1 MTLNYH
7 LTAHAAFWK
16 TESQSVNNVTGTKSA
31 TDKAATLARVSENK
45 NYPMNPIATFE
56 VELET
61 ENFFL
66 VQTVQSHFDGLYVVA
81 SNPMVWEQHPERD
94 RWKEPVFL
102 QFFQKALENDLGCFT
117 IIDKT
122 KNSVVGSTRFY
133 SFDSANDA
141 IRLGYTFMDP
151 SYWGTGANREIKN
164 TLIDLAFSVVDK
176 IFFDI
181 GPDNHRSRAAVEKL
195 GAVVAETSAEKVIYV
210 LKRSAL
216 DTTSSPSPGE

>member
-1 MTLNYH
+1 
-7 LTAHAAFWK
+7 
-16 TESQSVNNVTGTKSA
+16 
-31 TDKAATLARVSENK
+31 
-45 NYPMNPIATFE
+45 MNPVATFG

-66 VQTVQSHFDGLYVVA
+66 VQTVQSHFDDLYLVA
-81 SNPMVWEQHPERD
+81 SNPMVWAQHPERD

-102 QFFQKALENDLGCFT
+102 QFFKKALENDLGCFT
-117 IIDKT
+117 IIDKD

-133 SFDSANDA
+133 SFDSANKA

-151 SYWGTGANREIKN
+151 AYWGPGANREIKN
-164 TLIDLAFSVVDK
+164 TLIDLAFSVVNK

-195 GAVVAETSAEKVIYV
+195 GAVVAETSEEKVIYV
-210 LKRSAL
+210 LKRNAL
-216 DTTSSPSPGE
+216 DTTSTPSSGE

>member
-1 MTLNYH
+1 
-7 LTAHAAFWK
+7 
-16 TESQSVNNVTGTKSA
+16 
-31 TDKAATLARVSENK
+31 
-45 NYPMNPIATFE
+45 MNPATTFR
-56 VELET
+56 VGLET
-61 ENFFL
+61 ENFSL
-66 VQTVQSHFDGLYVVA
+66 AQTTPSHFDDLYLVA
-81 SNPMVWEQHPERD
+81 SNPVVWEQHPERD
-94 RWKEPVFL
+94 RWQEPVFL

-117 IIDKT
+117 IIDKD

-133 SFDSANDA
+133 SFDPANDA

-151 SYWGTGANREIKN
+151 AYWGTGANREIKD
-164 TLIDLAFSVVDK
+164 TLIHLAFSVVDK

-216 DTTSSPSPGE
+216 DTTSSPSPRE

>member
-1 MTLNYH
+1 
-7 LTAHAAFWK
+7 
-16 TESQSVNNVTGTKSA
+16 
-31 TDKAATLARVSENK
+31 
-45 NYPMNPIATFE
+45 MNPIATFE

-61 ENFFL
+61 KNFFL

-81 SNPMVWEQHPERD
+81 SNPMVWAQHPERD

-102 QFFQKALENDLGCFT
+102 KFFQKALENDLGCFT
-117 IIDKT
+117 IIDKD

-133 SFDSANDA
+133 SFDSANKA

-151 SYWGTGANREIKN
+151 AYWGTGANREIKN
-164 TLIDLAFSVVDK
+164 TLIDLAFSVVNK

-195 GAVVAETSAEKVIYV
+195 GAVVAETSEEKVIYV
-210 LKRSAL
+210 LKRNVL
-216 DTTSSPSPGE
+216 DTTSTPSPGE